1 MNTRTTTLASTTN
14 HRSPRVGG
22 PYTPIRPKGE
32 RRYHIQNKNTG
43 YILAESDDLYFIK
56 NTWRKIPRRKH
67 CTLVLLDTQTGE
79 VMKTR
84 YSKDQIDRMAE
95 EAEKHAY

>member
-1 MNTRTTTLASTTN
+1 MSTRTTTVATPTASA
-14 HRSPRVGG
+14 PRRGR
-22 PYTPIRPKGE
+22 PYNPIRPKGE

-84 YSKDQIDRMAE
+84 YSKDYIDVMAK

>member
-1 MNTRTTTLASTTN
+1 MSTRTTPATPVT
-14 HRSPRVGG
+14 RVGRVG
-22 PYTPIRPKGE
+22 RPYTLIRPRGE
-32 RRYHIQNKNTG
+32 RRYHIQNRTTG
-43 YILAESDDLYFIK
+43 YILAESDDLCFIK

-79 VMKTR
+79 VLKTR
-84 YSKDQIDRMAE
+84 YSKDYIDRMAK

>member
-1 MNTRTTTLASTTN
+1 MNT
-14 HRSPRVGG
+14 H
-22 PYTPIRPKGE
+22 
-32 RRYHIQNKNTG
+32 RRYIIQNRTTG
-43 YILAESDDLYFIK
+43 YILAESDDFYFIK

-67 CTLVLLDTQTGE
+67 CTLILMDTQTGE

-84 YSKDQIDRMAE
+84 YSQDYINQMAA